1 MKANYLKTCF
11 ILEPIYPGFHEYFFA
26 YKVFTRLGILNCQI
40 SGCESER
47 LKEQDLVCVNLS
59 KIYSDNHSSISCS
72 ILPCKI
78 LIKDH
83 KNKDELGIII
93 GFEEKLSGSGIVP
106 SVTLLSLNEVES
118 NKYFYESFLLIKFQK
133 KFFDM
138 YIGNKISEI
147 VSLVD
152 IQLDKSDRKV
162 LVYYTSKFNF
172 YWDFRNY
179 VAECYRESKCRIEMV
194 KMNKTIYKS
203 ESKKKFNTKTE
214 TD

>member
-1 MKANYLKTCF
+1 MKANYLKTWF

-59 KIYSDNHSSISCS
+59 KVFNSDHNLGS
-72 ILPCKI
+72 
-78 LIKDH
+78 
-83 KNKDELGIII
+83 KNKDELGVII
-93 GFEEKLSGSGIVP
+93 GFEERPSSGSGIVP

-133 KFFDM
+133 KFYDM
-138 YIGNKISEI
+138 YNDSKISEI
-147 VSLVD
+147 ISLVD

-194 KMNKTIYKS
+194 KKNKIIYKS
-203 ESKKKFNTKTE
+203 ESKQKIDTITGLLI
-214 TD
+214 